1 MAPTVRKIT
10 LMMIEPAIPSVEII
24 SASGVAGYT
33 LMTSWAMAEHGSRKF
48 EMLPAKKD
56 MYVPESPKIG

>member
-1 MAPTVRKIT
+1 
-10 LMMIEPAIPSVEII
+10 MMIEPAIPSVEII